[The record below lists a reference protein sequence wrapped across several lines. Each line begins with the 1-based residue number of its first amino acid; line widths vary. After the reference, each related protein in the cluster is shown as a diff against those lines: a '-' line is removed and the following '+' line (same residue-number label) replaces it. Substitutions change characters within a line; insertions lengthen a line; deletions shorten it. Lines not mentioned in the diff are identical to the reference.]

1 MRRALIVE
9 DDPAW
14 QEILGELLTDAGLAV
29 DFADR
34 VEDAGAILRSS
45 PHRLA
50 VVDLSLGGPDHRNQD
65 GLAVLELIARCD
77 PGCTAIMLTG
87 YATVE
92 LAVDAIKKYGALTCL
107 RKESFDRAEFRRLL
121 GEALSTPPAI
131 APQEDRNQAPA
142 LGPLALVV
150 EDDAGWR
157 LLLTEL
163 LAEAGMAVLECPSY
177 GEALGHLSRRDVAVA
192 VVDFSLAGSRSP
204 GNDDGFR
211 LLSATREAGV
221 PTLVV
226 SGTAELDQIEQA
238 YREQQVVGVF
248 EKQSF
253 DREAFGRAVSAAVA
267 PSELAALTE
276 REAEVLDLLAVGL
289 TNNQIA
295 EKLFISTNTV
305 KRHLKAI
312 FGKLGVST
320 RAAAAS
326 LATRSR
332 RNP

>member
-1 MRRALIVE
+1 MNRALVVE

-14 QEILGELLTDAGLAV
+14 QEILSELLTDAGLAV
-29 DFADR
+29 DLADT
-34 VEDAGAILRSS
+34 VELARATLRTQA
-45 PHRLA
+45 HRLA

-65 GLAVLELIARCD
+65 GLVVLELLQRCD
-77 PGCTAIMLTG
+77 PGCTAILLTG

-92 LAVDAIKKYGALTCL
+92 LAVDAIKNYGALTCL
-107 RKESFDRAEFRRLL
+107 RKESFERAEFRRLL
-121 GEALSTPPAI
+121 GEALSTPPA
-131 APQEDRNQAPA
+131 AVPAEERAQAPL
-142 LGPLALVV
+142 LGPTALVV

-157 LLLTEL
+157 VLLGEL
-163 LAEAGMAVLECPSY
+163 VTEAGMNARDCASY
-177 GEALGHLSRRDVAVA
+177 GEALGHLSRSEVALA
-192 VVDFSLAGSRSP
+192 VVDFSLAGSRSQ
-204 GNDDGFR
+204 GNADGFR

-226 SGTAELDQIEQA
+226 SGTAELEQIEQA
-238 YREQQVVGVF
+238 YREQQVLGVF

-253 DREAFGRAVSAAVA
+253 DRDAFRRAVQAAMA

-276 REAEVLDLLAVGL
+276 REAEVLDLLALGL

-295 EKLFISTNTV
+295 ERLFISTNTV

-326 LATRSR
+326 LATRNR
-332 RNP
+332 RSP